1 MIESTIILKQLQKH
15 AEEDV
20 VSFHIPGH
28 KNGKAFEKFENKYFC
43 KEMLA
48 LDVTEMPDTDNLYLA
63 KDMIR
68 EAQERAAKVFHA
80 DKTFFL
86 INGTSAGNISAMM
99 AVLNPQETV
108 IVPRDCHKS
117 VSHGLI
123 IGGNQPVYI
132 NPETN
137 KEWGIPAGIRSETIE
152 KAILENPEAKAVLLT
167 YPNYYGI
174 CSDIKEI
181 AEIVH
186 KYEKIL
192 IVDEAHGSHFILSDN
207 LPISAMQAGAD
218 IVSQSIHK
226 TLPAFTQSSML
237 HVNSDRIDVERL
249 KFMLMINQS
258 SSPSYL
264 LMASLDIATTIIE
277 EDGLGLIDRLLEN
290 ISYFESKLQN
300 IKGIRYMDDSIA
312 GKDGIYQKDRT
323 KLVIN
328 FVELGIGGIE
338 LSHLLR
344 NDYGIQMEFAD
355 INNVVGVASICN
367 DRKDFDRLISALE
380 DISLNNV
387 QGKIKN
393 VVSSFSYDIPKLK
406 ISPRE
411 AAFATKKEIPFLES
425 VGKVSGE
432 YIIPYPPGIPLV
444 CPGEEITKEIL
455 EYVKHLQNLG
465 GDIIGTK
472 DENLE
477 VIRVID

>member
-1 MIESTIILKQLQKH
+1 
-15 AEEDV
+15 
-20 VSFHIPGH
+20 
-28 KNGKAFEKFENKYFC
+28 
-43 KEMLA
+43 
-48 LDVTEMPDTDNLYLA
+48 
-63 KDMIR
+63 
-68 EAQERAAKVFHA
+68 
-80 DKTFFL
+80 
-86 INGTSAGNISAMM
+86 
-99 AVLNPQETV
+99 
-108 IVPRDCHKS
+108 
-117 VSHGLI
+117 
-123 IGGNQPVYI
+123 
-132 NPETN
+132 
-137 KEWGIPAGIRSETIE
+137 
-152 KAILENPEAKAVLLT
+152 
-167 YPNYYGI
+167 
-174 CSDIKEI
+174 
-181 AEIVH
+181 
-186 KYEKIL
+186 
-192 IVDEAHGSHFILSDN
+192 
-207 LPISAMQAGAD
+207 
-218 IVSQSIHK
+218 
-226 TLPAFTQSSML
+226 
-237 HVNSDRIDVERL
+237 
-249 KFMLMINQS
+249 
-258 SSPSYL
+258 
-264 LMASLDIATTIIE
+264 
-277 EDGLGLIDRLLEN
+277 
-290 ISYFESKLQN
+290 
-300 IKGIRYMDDSIA
+300 MDDSIA

-411 AAFATKKEIPFLES
+411 AAFATKKGIPFLES